1 MSYKIIATDPFARK
15 LKRLSKKYSSLLSD
29 LSKLVKEL
37 ELNPTLGISLGN
49 NCFKIRI
56 SISSKNKEKSGGGRI
71 ITFVKTKNEIIYLLD
86 IFDKSEQANI
96 SNQELKLLIEIFGE
110 E

>member
-1 MSYKIIATDPFARK
+1 MSYKVIATEPFARK
-15 LKRLSKKYSSLLSD
+15 LKRLSKKYSSLLTD

-37 ELNPTLGISLGN
+37 ELKPTMGVSLGN

-56 SISSKNKEKSGGGRI
+56 SISSKNKGKSGGGRI

-96 SNQELKLLIEIFGE
+96 SSQELKLLIEIFAE

>member
-56 SISSKNKEKSGGGRI
+56 SISSKNKGKSGGGRI
-71 ITFVKTKNEIIYLLD
+71 ITFVKTNNEIIYLLD

>member
-1 MSYKIIATDPFARK
+1 MSYKVIATEPFARK
-15 LKRLSKKYSSLLSD
+15 LKRLSKRYSSLLSD
-29 LSKLVKEL
+29 LSKLLKEL
-37 ELNPTLGISLGN
+37 EENPTMGSSLGN

-56 SISSKNKEKSGGGRI
+56 SISSKNKGKSGGGRI

>member
-1 MSYKIIATDPFARK
+1 MSYKVIATEPFARK

-37 ELNPTLGISLGN
+37 ELNPTMGISLGN

-56 SISSKNKEKSGGGRI
+56 SISSKNKGKSGGGRI

-96 SNQELKLLIEIFGE
+96 SSQELKLLIEIFAE

>member
-1 MSYKIIATDPFARK
+1 MSYKIIATEPFARK

-56 SISSKNKEKSGGGRI
+56 SISSKNKGKSGGGRI

>member
-1 MSYKIIATDPFARK
+1 MSYKVIATDPFARK

-37 ELNPTLGISLGN
+37 EENPTMGISLGN

-56 SISSKNKEKSGGGRI
+56 SISSKNKGKSGGGRI